1 MTRRAERVASLIKEE
16 MSSIFLHRLH
26 DPKLSM
32 VTITSVKVSPDLK
45 YAKTYLSVYEKEK
58 RPEVMEKISEIKGL
72 IRAELAK
79 RIKLRVVPDL
89 DFFIDDTLDYV
100 EKMEGLFKKIH
111 EDDNERN
118 EN

>member
-16 MSSIFLHRLH
+16 MSAIFLHRLH
-26 DPKLSM
+26 DPRLSM

-45 YAKTYLSVYEKEK
+45 YAKLYLSVYDKEK
-58 RPEVMEKISEIKGL
+58 RDEVIEKIYEIKGL
-72 IRAELAK
+72 IRSELAK
-79 RIKLRVVPDL
+79 RINLRVVPDL
-89 DFFIDDTLDYV
+89 DFFIDDTMDYV

-111 EDDNERN
+111 ENDIERN